1 MEWEKL
7 KSEGNDLLKDGDSE
21 GATNKYTEAIALCG
35 EDDVSNVQLLYSN
48 RSAAYLKSGDVEKSL
63 QDAEHCV
70 KIAPTWA
77 KGYSRKA
84 AVLKEMKRYEEAK
97 MAAEEGLQLEPTNVA
112 LKTTKKFCDTQQVV
126 EKLRGVWHGVV
137 ADDVG
142 GYMQSFDFQ
151 NESDVHVS
159 VLGTQVEAKYE
170 LNVYGTPYPHLD
182 MSVPSA
188 VNSAFVRHI
197 YKFVG
202 DDELHLCSP
211 YLRPPE
217 ERPTEFVGAGM
228 VIMKRGAFTLSPE
241 AQKAKDEIMA
251 QPLQMRVESFL
262 ENCVE
267 AVPSFDVRPVE
278 GETDAEIG
286 RKLTANVKFQTF
298 YQALIE
304 KYGPETEQY
313 VKELVIGMKNLST
326 EEEKIRDLVIAFQSK
341 MHASGL
347 MSDGEAPPPST
358 ATKTVTA
365 DEILTDK
372 ELRSKFISGADEPL
386 VELEPSTTKV
396 ESPVV
401 VKKVVKSSVVSSSK
415 ASTPAPSTDY
425 WIPIAVASLAVVT
438 AVVAVVLLGG
448 KSSSSSREN

>member
-1 MEWEKL
+1 
-7 KSEGNDLLKDGDSE
+7 
-21 GATNKYTEAIALCG
+21 
-35 EDDVSNVQLLYSN
+35 
-48 RSAAYLKSGDVEKSL
+48 
-63 QDAEHCV
+63 
-70 KIAPTWA
+70 
-77 KGYSRKA
+77 
-84 AVLKEMKRYEEAK
+84 
-97 MAAEEGLQLEPTNVA
+97 
-112 LKTTKKFCDTQQVV
+112 
-126 EKLRGVWHGVV
+126 
-137 ADDVG
+137 
-142 GYMQSFDFQ
+142 MQSFDFQ
-151 NESDVHVS
+151 NETDVHVS
-159 VLGTQVEAKYE
+159 VLGTEVEAKYE

-217 ERPTEFVGAGM
+217 ERPTEFSGAGM

-241 AQKAKDEIMA
+241 EQKEKDEIMA
-251 QPLQMRVESFL
+251 QPLQMRVQKFL

-326 EEEKIRDLVIAFQSK
+326 EDEKIRDLVIAFQTK

-347 MSDGEAPPPST
+347 MSDGEAPAPQPT
-358 ATKTVTA
+358 TKTVTA
-365 DEILTDK
+365 DEILADK
-372 ELRSKFISGADEPL
+372 DVRSRFISGADEPL
-386 VELEPSTTKV
+386 VDVAEPVVVAKNEEKS
-396 ESPVV
+396 SPVV
-401 VKKVVKSSVVSSSK
+401 VKKVVKSSV
-415 ASTPAPSTDY
+415 ASTAKSPAPAPSTDY
-425 WIPIAVASLAVVT
+425 WIPIAIASVAVVT

-448 KSSSSSREN
+448 KQSSSSREN